1 MKKAK
6 EALKAELL
14 ELYSQALNEMLETC
28 PERADFAVL
37 EEQVERLAER
47 TLPKTL
53 STLATERGIFPPA
66 LPLLP
71 GGVAKER

>member
-1 MKKAK
+1 MNKAK

-14 ELYSQALNEMLETC
+14 ELYSQGLDEMLETC
-28 PERADFAVL
+28 PEQADFAVL

-53 STLATERGIFPPA
+53 STLASERGIFPPE
-66 LPLLP
+66 LPSLP
-71 GGVAKER
+71 REIAKER

>member
-1 MKKAK
+1 MTKAK

-14 ELYSQALNEMLETC
+14 ELYSNALDEMLETC

-37 EEQVERLAER
+37 EAQVEKLAHK
-47 TLPKTL
+47 TLPETL
-53 STLATERGIFPPA
+53 SNLALKRGIFPPE
-66 LPLLP
+66 LPSLP